1 MENMLHSCGY
11 NVTTCQ
17 RAEEALS
24 LLYKDD
30 RRYDILISEV
40 HMPDMDGFK
49 LLEITKDVK
58 FIFKH
63 VIRKKRETEL
73 KEIDPL
79 KIVEEV
85 NINVSNNTT
94 ANEGDGKILKRA
106 IRNHEFEG
114 EPLYDLMTTKEKKP
128 RFVWTTEVH
137 GIFLNAVA
145 EVMAES
151 DRPVPKKIQEKMQN
165 MGVNVTRENV
175 ASHLQKFRLNRNKK
189 TNLIQSTPE
198 LIKPYPVEGECKHVN
213 ALPSDPSHHNLITN
227 VGVDSPTLLGNLV
240 VNIDE
245 TLHEGH
251 VVANYESPDLSDP
264 PFEARIQMIDDTTM
278 NQPFNNMLSPQ
289 FSYEIQVQALQDNV
303 AVITS
308 MEPNAYTSLDYSPG
322 QDCAIEDNIGTAPM
336 EIDDPISL
344 FNTNDINDNNFSIEY
359 AGLNVGYENPAETNA
374 YVLQGSELAKTNEL

>member
-1 MENMLHSCGY
+1 MENMLHSFGY

-24 LLYKDD
+24 LLCKDG

-40 HMPDMDGFK
+40 HLPEMDGFN

-58 FIFKH
+58 FMFKH
-63 VIRKKRETEL
+63 VIRKKREIEL
-73 KEIDPL
+73 KEIEPL
-79 KIVEEV
+79 KIMEQV
-85 NINVSNNTT
+85 NIVSNNTT

-106 IRNHEFEG
+106 IRNHEVEG
-114 EPLYDLMTTKEKKP
+114 ELLHDLTTKEKKP

-137 GIFLNAVA
+137 GIFLKAVA

-213 ALPSDPSHHNLITN
+213 ALPSDPSHHNLITTL
-227 VGVDSPTLLGNLV
+227 GVDSPTLLGNLV
-240 VNIDE
+240 SNVVNINE
-245 TLHEGH
+245 TFHEGH
-251 VVANYESPDLSDP
+251 VEANNESPNLSDP

-278 NQPFNNMLSPQ
+278 NQPFDSMLSPPV
-289 FSYEIQVQALQDNV
+289 SYEIQVQALEDNV

-308 MEPNAYTSLDYSPG
+308 MEPNDYPTIEYLLPG
-322 QDCAIEDNIGTAPM
+322 QDCAIEGNGTAPM

-344 FNTNDINDNNFSIEY
+344 FNTNNIYVNNFSIEY
-359 AGLNVGYENPAETNA
+359 TGLNVGYENPAEKNA
-374 YVLQGSELAKTNEL
+374 HVLRQ